1 MEHMTPKRLEVMLS
15 VRNNPSITGITHD
28 PNLNDGIGITS
39 FCVCTVPLVYEGSS
53 WWYLNTGIL
62 AELPHE
68 PRDIRLIYAEIK
80 RILKLLSPALPQ
92 DTVDE
97 LCRMG
102 WGWGDSV

>member
-15 VRNNPSITGITHD
+15 VRNNPSITGITFD
-28 PNLNDGIGITS
+28 PNMNDGIGITS
-39 FCVCTVPLVYEGSS
+39 FCVCMVPLVYEGSS

-80 RILKLLSPALPQ
+80 RVLSILAPHFSV
-92 DTVDE
+92 DTVNSMRE
-97 LCRMG
+97 LG
-102 WGWGDSV
+102 WLQTIG